1 MTEVGYKY
9 LKTYKLA
16 VMLSVLGGEFCDK
29 YFSGFEFRRTKEQA
43 VQALRSHKQNIVE
56 GYLEKSLKSYIKLL
70 GVSQASLE
78 EFIEDLL
85 DFLRQ
90 NKLAVWGKNDLR
102 VRKIRDIRVFGD
114 FTTDSG
120 SLNPLKLPDDPE
132 STANFLLTLAHQQSY
147 LLSRQIKALEEK
159 FVKEGGYTERLFRQR
174 LVARAAVCG

>member
-9 LKTYKLA
+9 LKTYQLA
-16 VMLSVLGGEFCDK
+16 VILSVLGGEFCDRC
-29 YFSGFEFRRTKEQA
+29 FVGFEFRRTKEQA

-56 GYLEKSLKSYIKLL
+56 GYLEKSLKGYIKLL

-90 NKLAVWGKNDLR
+90 NKLAVWGKDDLR

-114 FTTDSG
+114 FTN
-120 SLNPLKLPDDPE
+120 SLNSPKLPDDPE
-132 STANFLLTLAHQQSY
+132 SAANFLLTLAHQQSY
-147 LLSRQIKALEEK
+147 LLSRQIKSLEEK
-159 FVKEGGYTERLFRQR
+159 FVKEGGYTEKLFRQR
-174 LVARAAVCG
+174 LATRSIAQANL